1 MGRHGTAG
9 QGVIARYGK
18 MRYNTAGCGKKVGA
32 KTDNRLCT
40 LESILV

>member
-32 KTDNRLCT
+32 KTDRLCT